1 MPTALIVED
10 DDATRVLIAA
20 ICTRHGFQAEVA
32 ADGEIAIT
40 KLRVRRYDV
49 LVLDLLLPKVNGF
62 ELMREVRSR
71 CPELLRRTIV
81 VTAASPST
89 LADFDAGAVFT
100 LLRKPFEVTDLV
112 AALRACGPVTER
124 EVAPQ
129 RVSHPLS
136 QRREQP

>member
-20 ICTRHGFQAEVA
+20 ICARHGFQAEVA
-32 ADGEIAIT
+32 ADGETAIAR
-40 KLRVRRYDV
+40 LRGGRYDV

-62 ELMREVRSR
+62 ELIREVRSR

-81 VTAASPST
+81 VTAAGPSI
-89 LADFDAGAVFT
+89 LADFEGGAVFT
-100 LLRKPFEVTDLV
+100 LLRKPFDVADLV
-112 AALRACGPVTER
+112 AALKACAPVAEN

-129 RVSHPLS
+129 RISFPML
-136 QRREQP
+136 QRRELP